1 MNTAYTTT
9 RLWQQSLCQGLKL
22 IRQFFTT
29 TKLTWLLAIIA
40 VISAVNI
47 SYELNRIRQIH
58 AFNTAISNGKPPK
71 TDTQSFEAKF
81 ATAYWLAKNER
92 FKESTLLFT
101 HLAENATPT
110 QKAAILYNIGNI
122 FFLRGIAINGTNG
135 TVRNETE
142 YLFTQAKTSYLQSLR
157 LDNNH
162 WDVRHNLDRI
172 LTIVRGDATPGVG
185 ESDTPGLIM
194 GNIPVGL
201 P

>member
-1 MNTAYTTT
+1 MNKINTKTPA
-9 RLWQQSLCQGLKL
+9 WQQHLCHGLMRV
-22 IRQFFTT
+22 RQFFTT

-40 VISAVNI
+40 ILSIVNI
-47 SYELNRIRQIH
+47 SYAINRIQQIE
-58 AFNTAISNGKPPK
+58 AFNAAISHGKPPK

-92 FKESTLLFT
+92 YKESTLLYT
-101 HLAENATPT
+101 HLAEHATPS
-110 QKAAILYNIGNI
+110 QKAAILYNLGNI

-157 LDNNH
+157 LDNRH
-162 WDVRHNLDRI
+162 WDARHNLDRI

>member
-1 MNTAYTTT
+1 MNIINTTAPT
-9 RLWQQSLCQGLKL
+9 WQQQLGKG
-22 IRQFFTT
+22 IKRVRQFFTT
-29 TKLTWLLAIIA
+29 TKLTWLLAIVAI
-40 VISAVNI
+40 ISVMNI
-47 SYELNRIRQIH
+47 SYAMNRIRQID
-58 AFNTAISNGKPPK
+58 AFNAAVSHGKPPK

-92 FKESTLLFT
+92 YKESTLLFT
-101 HLAENATPT
+101 HLAENATAV
-110 QKAAILYNIGNI
+110 QKAAILYNVGNI

-172 LTIVRGDATPGVG
+172 LTIVRGDPTPGVG
-185 ESDTPGLIM
+185 DSDTPGLIM